1 MQHPASLLR
10 LLDRASEW
18 LGVLGPSGELR
29 VANAGLRAALGGP
42 PDGAAFAAQL
52 HPDDRAAWAEAW
64 ARVAAGGQAQA
75 LARPRAGDRP
85 VVWDLSR
92 EPGEED
98 TCVVGRPAQDPRLLR
113 GEVLRN
119 VAANVPVV
127 LFAVDSR
134 GMLLLLEGRGL
145 TALGLDPRSGAG
157 QRGWA
162 GESVGEVFAG
172 LPGLLDGVRR
182 ALGGLSLRGVFEFTD
197 RHFETWTAPFHDEQG
212 QQLGAIG
219 VATDISET
227 VRSERRLR
235 ELNEKLEVARDEAIE
250 ASRAK
255 SVFLANMSH
264 ELRTPLNAI
273 IGYSEIMLDELHG
286 RDDQVATDIQK
297 IHTAGNHLL
306 GIISD
311 ILDLSKIEAGRME
324 LHVESFAV
332 DGMLGDVVATAQRL
346 MTQNNNVFE
355 VRAAPDLGEM
365 TADLTK
371 VRQIL
376 FNLLSNAAKFT
387 ARGEIAL
394 EVRRERAADPAHDWF
409 AFVVVDSGIGMS
421 SEQTDRLFQTFY
433 QADSSTTRKYGGT
446 GLGLA
451 ISRRFCQM
459 MGGEIAVESVPG
471 VGSTFSVRLP
481 ARVSGTLVVAEE
493 PVREPSHADRAPSE
507 STPQAML
514 VIDDDPNVYDLMER
528 ILSRE
533 GLEVYGAATGK
544 EGLALARKL
553 KPVVIALDIM
563 MPGMDG
569 WAVLQ
574 AIRADPELAKTAVV
588 VVSMLDEKPLG
599 MALGADDYLTKPLR
613 REQLLASI
621 QRLVPVRDGYIL
633 VVEDDEGLRELLQR
647 TLLEE
652 GWSVRLA
659 GTGEQAMQMVEQSRP
674 GLVLLDLQIPGL
686 DGFEV
691 LSRIRGRAE
700 FARVPITVMTGAE
713 LARDDWER
721 LAGRVEQVIQK
732 GMYSRNRLMREIRR
746 LAAHFV
752 RR

>member
-1 MQHPASLLR
+1 
-10 LLDRASEW
+10 
-18 LGVLGPSGELR
+18 
-29 VANAGLRAALGGP
+29 
-42 PDGAAFAAQL
+42 
-52 HPDDRAAWAEAW
+52 
-64 ARVAAGGQAQA
+64 
-75 LARPRAGDRP
+75 
-85 VVWDLSR
+85 
-92 EPGEED
+92 
-98 TCVVGRPAQDPRLLR
+98 
-113 GEVLRN
+113 
-119 VAANVPVV
+119 
-127 LFAVDSR
+127 
-134 GMLLLLEGRGL
+134 
-145 TALGLDPRSGAG
+145 
-157 QRGWA
+157 
-162 GESVGEVFAG
+162 
-172 LPGLLDGVRR
+172 
-182 ALGGLSLRGVFEFTD
+182 
-197 RHFETWTAPFHDEQG
+197 
-212 QQLGAIG
+212 
-219 VATDISET
+219 
-227 VRSERRLR
+227 
-235 ELNEKLEVARDEAIE
+235 
-250 ASRAK
+250 
-255 SVFLANMSH
+255 MSH

-273 IGYSEIMLDELHG
+273 IGYSEIVLEELRG
-286 RDDQVATDIQK
+286 RADQVATDIRK

-324 LHVESFAV
+324 LHVETFAV
-332 DGMLGDVVATAQRL
+332 KGMLDDVVATAQRL
-346 MTQNNNVFE
+346 MAQNGNVFE
-355 VRAAPDLGEM
+355 IRAAPDLDDM

-387 ARGEIAL
+387 ANGRVAL
-394 EVRRERAADPAHDWF
+394 EVRRERGDDPTLDWF
-409 AFVVVDSGIGMS
+409 VFTVADSGIGMS
-421 SEQTDRLFQTFY
+421 NEQTERLFQTFY

-459 MGGEIAVESVPG
+459 MGGEIAVESAPD
-471 VGSTFSVRLP
+471 VGSTFRVRLP
-481 ARVSGTLVVAEE
+481 ARVSGALAVQEE
-493 PVREPSHADRAPSE
+493 GLREPEGVERGPS
-507 STPQAML
+507 SSAPQAML

-574 AIRADPELAKTAVV
+574 AIRADPELCKTAVV
-588 VVSMLDEKPLG
+588 IVSMLDEKPLG

-633 VVEDDEGLRELLQR
+633 VAEDDEGLRELLQR

-659 GTGEQAMQMVEQSRP
+659 TTGEQALEMIAQSRP
-674 GLVLLDLQIPGL
+674 GLVLLDLKIPGL

-700 FARVPITVMTGAE
+700 SARVPVAVMTGME
-713 LARDDWER
+713 LSREDWER
-721 LAGRVEQVIQK
+721 LSGRVEQVIQK

-752 RR
+752 RQ